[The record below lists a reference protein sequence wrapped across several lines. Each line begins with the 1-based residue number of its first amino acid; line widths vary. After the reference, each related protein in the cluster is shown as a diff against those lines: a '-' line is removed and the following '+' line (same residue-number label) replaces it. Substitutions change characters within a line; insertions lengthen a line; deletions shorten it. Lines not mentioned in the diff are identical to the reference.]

1 MTTLMAVMDSTDL
14 AICVVISAVIGLIA
28 GGSAAS
34 KSDVSVQRVALQVRE
49 LQKQV
54 EALLKHQGIEMPPPP
69 ASGMSPELERLA
81 SRLDTKIAA
90 IKLYREENPG
100 TGLREAKEKIEAFYK
115 SKQ

>member
-1 MTTLMAVMDSTDL
+1 MTTLLAVIDSTDL
-14 AICVVISAVIGLIA
+14 AIGAAIGAVIGLIA
-28 GGSAAS
+28 RGSVSS
-34 KSDVSVQRVALQVRE
+34 KSDVSLRLLALQVRE

-69 ASGMSPELERLA
+69 TSGMSPELERLA

-115 SKQ
+115 SKK